1 MIRATRIDP
10 AALEHHVNTKL
21 QSAISAANNV
31 AQTEARA
38 VAEAH
43 AVQHA
48 EENDIRGA
56 EAFKQLEIQL
66 HATLA
71 HRMRDVLT
79 AHMEQVDTAIR
90 LAIAAQGQKIVKLVQ
105 DQLDAFEKDIAA
117 RIEDSCRCA
126 EKKAKSIVRRHH
138 AEENTAHEDTKLS
151 LRREIAE
158 CKASVVDTAV
168 HRADNLARAFAGTQA
183 DALDPPAFDDE
194 SSMSSGEEMQP
205 SYSIQEADGG
215 CDKGAEGRNE
225 LVLMKMLQ
233 TPTTRVKP
241 EQKSNECLRD
251 VIRSEQGKIAA
262 RARAR
267 CHSLIG
273 DSPKQT
279 PKSNSYKKRSTQVA
293 PGKTEKAAKLRS
305 DERNAMKKKKA
316 EKAMKLAELLLN
328 STAFEP

>member
-1 MIRATRIDP
+1 MVLAEMIRATRIDP

-21 QSAISAANNV
+21 QSAISAANDV
-31 AQTEARA
+31 AQTQARA

-48 EENDIRGA
+48 EENDIRMA

-66 HATLA
+66 HANLEY
-71 HRMRDVLT
+71 RIRDVLT
-79 AHMEQVDTAIR
+79 AHMEQVDAAIR
-90 LAIAAQGQKIVKLVQ
+90 LAIAAQGHEIVKLVQ
-105 DQLDAFEKDIAA
+105 DQLDAFEKDITA
-117 RIEDSCRCA
+117 RIEDSRRCA
-126 EKKAKSIVRRHH
+126 EKKAKSIVRRHQ
-138 AEENTAHEDTKLS
+138 AEENAAHEDIKLS

-168 HRADNLARAFAGTQA
+168 HRADNLARAFASTQA
-183 DALDPPAFDDE
+183 DALDHPHLCE
-194 SSMSSGEEMQP
+194 SSMSSGGEMQP

-233 TPTTRVKP
+233 TPTTRIKP
-241 EQKSNECLRD
+241 EQKSNEYLRD

-262 RARAR
+262 RALAR

-279 PKSNSYKKRSTQVA
+279 PK
-293 PGKTEKAAKLRS
+293 
-305 DERNAMKKKKA
+305 
-316 EKAMKLAELLLN
+316 
-328 STAFEP
+328 